1 MPLAAVL
8 ILGVVLVGILIAVL
22 VLVLG
27 VILIL
32 VVILVLILV
41 LVIHS
46 LFLQICNQRAC
57 RIHSL
62 PNLSG
67 FILCFKYKTCHK
79 PSKDGRGDSAGCC
92 FQPPGEDA

>member
-8 ILGVVLVGILIAVL
+8 VLILVAILIAVL
-22 VLVLG
+22 VFILG
-27 VILIL
+27 VVLIL
-32 VVILVLILV
+32 VAILVLV

-46 LFLQICNQRAC
+46 LFLQICNQRTC

-79 PSKDGRGDSAGCC
+79 PCKDGRGDAAGCC

>member
-8 ILGVVLVGILIAVL
+8 VLILVAILIAVL

-27 VILIL
+27 VVLIL
-32 VVILVLILV
+32 VAILVLILV

-46 LFLQICNQRAC
+46 LFLQICNKRSF
-57 RIHSL
+57 RSISL

-79 PSKDGRGDSAGCC
+79 SCKDGRGDSAGCC